1 MARWHGGMSTEH
13 CFDFDEWA
21 GLARDNP
28 ELFEARRQAVIEGFI
43 RKAAPAHRAR
53 LRGLQFRIDMERRR
67 SRTPLGACVR
77 LYQLTLEAFYRDFA
91 PSIGALP
98 GPAPT
103 RRGPGEVLAF
113 RPADASRRRADI
125 GSRCP
130 QG

>member
-1 MARWHGGMSTEH
+1 MSTEH

-43 RKAAPAHRAR
+43 QKAAPAHRAR

-67 SRTPLGACVR
+67 SRTPMGACIR
-77 LYQLTLEAFYRDFA
+77 LYQLTLDAFYRDFA

-98 GPAPT
+98 GPDAT
-103 RRGPGEVLAF
+103 RRSPGEVLAF
-113 RPADASRRRADI
+113 RPADGSRRQLDL
-125 GSRCP
+125 GSRPP